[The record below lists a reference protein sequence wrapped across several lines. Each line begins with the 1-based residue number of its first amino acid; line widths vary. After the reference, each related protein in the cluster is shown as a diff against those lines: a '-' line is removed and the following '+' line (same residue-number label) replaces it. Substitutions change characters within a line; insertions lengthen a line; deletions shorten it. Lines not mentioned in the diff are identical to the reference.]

1 MPNYFLMY
9 RDMYALCKYCDKSFY
24 FKKRTYMRKIVAKRA
39 HILQKNESETE
50 KYMFIKYIVDHDRIS
65 MSYYTA

>member
-9 RDMYALCKYCDKSFY
+9 RDMYALCKYCDKSFC
-24 FKKRTYMRKIVAKRA
+24 FKKRTYMRKNVAKRV

-50 KYMFIKYIVDHDRIS
+50 KHMFIQYIVDHDRIS